1 MIEGV
6 RINCFG
12 ISNGFRTPLSQSVQD
27 TLPLPAPTQLLG
39 LLGAAAGISRLS
51 MPEMYSK
58 FRVGVIGTSQAMY
71 QDLTKI
77 VKYAANGMVKNPEN
91 PISLLMREN
100 LFNSEFTIWYIPNG
114 DIDVTHVADFFRN
127 PKFALSLG
135 RDDEIIRIDQVS
147 VVHLKEIEEAVIHET
162 IVPFA
167 VDPEYEKVIDV
178 NGVMVPLI
186 PISLPR
192 AFSVDNR
199 NVRTPI
205 DFKDYTFIEG
215 YTIHTKRIGA
225 LNDGEKQFFPL

>member
-39 LLGAAAGISRLS
+39 LLGAAAGISRSS

-58 FRVGVIGTSQAMY
+58 FRVGVIGTSQATY
-71 QDLTKI
+71 QDLTRI
-77 VKYAANGMVKNPEN
+77 VKYAANGVVKNPES
-91 PISLLMREN
+91 PTSLLMREN
-100 LFNSEFTIWYIPNG
+100 LFNSEFTIWYISDG
-114 DIDVTHVADFFRN
+114 DIDITYVANAFRH

-147 VVHLKEIEEAVIHET
+147 IVHLKEIDEAVIHNT

-167 VDPEYEKVIDV
+167 VDP
-178 NGVMVPLI
+178 
-186 PISLPR
+186 
-192 AFSVDNR
+192 
-199 NVRTPI
+199 
-205 DFKDYTFIEG
+205 
-215 YTIHTKRIGA
+215 
-225 LNDGEKQFFPL
+225 